1 MKWKML
7 RLFFE
12 PDNGAPGGAPP
23 PAAPP
28 PSTPPAGDPP
38 PPPPAGG
45 SQTPPAPPPPPAPTT
60 KDQPPASGPKP
71 TILGSVK
78 DEGQPPPAPPAGG
91 KPPATPPA
99 APDAKAVSDFIG
111 GIKVDYGQDVDGKPL
126 PADAK
131 ALERIAPLMM
141 KHGITPEAASE
152 IIQADVAYRQ
162 EMVAAWQQRNQE
174 VADQMAAAT
183 EKELGA
189 DLPRFAAEAVR
200 GGRYLF
206 GDELWNELKAV
217 PHFSNDVR
225 VVKALAALGRSLKN
239 DPGPGGAGG
248 GNFEP
253 NDFANRWINSSNRGK
268 E

>member
-12 PDNGAPGGAPP
+12 PDNGATGGAPP

-45 SQTPPAPPPPPAPTT
+45 SAPPPAPPPSTPPAGE
-60 KDQPPASGPKP
+60 KPPAAAPKP
-71 TILGSVK
+71 TILGAVK
-78 DEGQPPPAPPAGG
+78 DDGQPPPAPPGE

-99 APDAKAVSDFIG
+99 APDAKAVTDFIG
-111 GIKVDYGQDVDGKPL
+111 GLKVDYGQDAEGKPL

-131 ALERIAPLMM
+131 ALERIAPLML
-141 KHGITPEAASE
+141 KHGVTPEAASE

-162 EMVAAWQQRNQE
+162 ELIAAWQKQNDE
-174 VADQMAAAT
+174 VAARMAEAT
-183 EKELGA
+183 EKELGN

-206 GDELWNELKAV
+206 GDDLWNELKAV

-253 NDFANRWINSSNRGK
+253 NDFADRWINSSNRGK